1 MESFRERILE
11 IIHRFGSASA
21 PDLSKILG
29 ISKPAVQYHLR
40 QLLATSDIELSNTN
54 QSVPSRGRPIRY
66 YRIAESRYPNNYEN
80 LCDSLIAQA
89 LTATD
94 DKTELDHRLKSLAV
108 SLVGVVPV
116 QASFIKQIDHAVE
129 RLTAHSYQ
137 PHWEVASSGSIVRLQ
152 NCPYAHLVHRHPELC
167 RMDTFLLETLLGIPV
182 QVKYLWK
189 DHPETKESCSFFFK
203 R

>member
-11 IIHRFGSASA
+11 IIHRFSSASA
-21 PDLSKILG
+21 PDLSKILA

-40 QLLATSDIELSNTN
+40 QLLATGDIELSNTN
-54 QSVPSRGRPIRY
+54 QSVPSRGRPILY
-66 YRIAESRYPNNYEN
+66 YRIAESRYPNNYTN
-80 LCDSLIAQA
+80 LCDALIAQA

-94 DKTELDHRLKSLAV
+94 DKTEFDHRLKSLAV
-108 SLVGVVPV
+108 SLAGDVPV
-116 QASFIKQIDHAVE
+116 QVSFIKQIDHAVE

-137 PHWEVASSGSIVRLQ
+137 PHWEVASSGSIMRLK
-152 NCPYAHLVHRHPELC
+152 NCPYAHLVHSHPELC

-189 DHPETKESCSFFFK
+189 DHPEIKEGCSFFFK